1 MKTSKKY
8 TPLLTICLLL
18 LVALSLQG
26 CLGIGDN
33 TAPSGKT
40 ITTNSGGKQVTV
52 AQNLFK
58 GKIYL
63 TIDHN
68 LWAITGN
75 GDNTELLHSGDI
87 YDPAVSPDGKWIA
100 YIEKFKNYS
109 DLDLIPSS
117 GGRVKVLKTGNGH
130 FYPDPVDPT
139 IEKNTFSWFMQ
150 PEWSPDGSHI
160 LFLSDLQ
167 KNFVWAN
174 LGGLFAGNYFLD
186 LQVFSIPFNNPSANP
201 QALAYASFG
210 DGGDAD
216 ADYQPQHSNPQ
227 VITYTHYAYDQT
239 GTQQV
244 DQVFIADANAINDH
258 PDLYTPLQDSGV
270 AITPPAVENI
280 QPAFSPDGNAIAYI
294 RRESV
299 TQMGLWIMSMP
310 SPSVTVTP
318 NSPTS
323 EKQAMAPYFAS
334 MRILGGL
341 YISQPIWSPDGKQI
355 AFFQYTNNE
364 FDLWV
369 ANVNHDP
376 KTGRYSLQGTPQ
388 QLTTG
393 GVDGSSRAFWTN

>member
-1 MKTSKKY
+1 MKTGKKY
-8 TPLLTICLLL
+8 APFITICLLL

-26 CLGIGDN
+26 CFGIGDN
-33 TAPSGKT
+33 SAPSGKT

-68 LWAITGN
+68 LWVITGN
-75 GDNTELLHSGDI
+75 GNNTELLRSGDI

-109 DLDLIPSS
+109 NLDVIPSS
-117 GGRVKVLKTGNGH
+117 GGHVKTLLSGNGH
-130 FYPDPVDPT
+130 FYIDT
-139 IEKNTFSWFMQ
+139 GIAKNTFFWFMQ

-160 LFLSDLQ
+160 MFLSDLQ
-167 KNFVWAN
+167 KNFVWYN
-174 LGGLFAGNYFLD
+174 LNDLFRNNYFLD
-186 LQVFSIPFNNPSANP
+186 LQVFSIPFNNPSATP

-216 ADYQPQHSNPQ
+216 AGYQPQHTRPQ
-227 VITYTHYAYDQT
+227 LITYTHYAYDAQT

-244 DQVFIADANAINDH
+244 DQIFIADANAIANH
-258 PDLYTPLQDSGV
+258 PGLYSPIQDSGV
-270 AITPPAVENI
+270 AITPPTAENI

-294 RRESV
+294 RREST
-299 TQMGLWIMSMP
+299 TQMGLWIMSVP
-310 SPSVTVTP
+310 PASVTTTP
-318 NSPTS
+318 NDPTA
-323 EKQAMAPYFAS
+323 EKQAMTPYFAS
-334 MRILGGL
+334 TRVLGSL
-341 YISQPIWSPDGKQI
+341 YISQPVWSPDGKQI

-376 KTGRYSLQGTPQ
+376 KTGKYTLQGTPQ

-393 GVDGSSRAFWTN
+393 GVDGNSRAYWTN